1 LYLRTEGVVVCRG
14 AKIRFAAGQ
23 ENATSKKEVDFPKN
37 GEQIGKRRT
46 TINGKREKQIIVYW
60 MMLCTIPQ
68 KY

>member
-1 LYLRTEGVVVCRG
+1 MQLP
-14 AKIRFAAGQ
+14 
-23 ENATSKKEVDFPKN
+23 KKKWTFQKH